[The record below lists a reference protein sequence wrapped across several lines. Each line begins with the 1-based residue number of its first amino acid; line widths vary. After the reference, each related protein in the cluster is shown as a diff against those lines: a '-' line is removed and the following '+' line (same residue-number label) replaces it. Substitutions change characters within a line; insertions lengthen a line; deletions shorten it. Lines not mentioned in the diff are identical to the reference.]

1 MGGDDVAKGLEGRG
15 RGRPDFSMPMTR
27 KYSKRQKENLAKIP
41 SDFKKAYYEYLE
53 SEGGLRKSHFMQYSL
68 NEKTGAPSKKKE
80 KTGRGY

>member
-1 MGGDDVAKGLEGRG
+1 
-15 RGRPDFSMPMTR
+15 MPMTR

-68 NEKTGAPSKKKE
+68 NEKTGAPSKKKGRKLGEATEARSGE
-80 KTGRGY
+80 KTLGTWFFYV